1 MTIKQERFSEELE
14 RQICDFCRQ
23 VANSSPIT
31 SICVCG
37 GSAQF
42 LSDELRALLEVLLV
56 VDGFKPRLMNYVK
69 FFNGR
74 PAIVYTVDKWI
85 FEKDVSFGFLG
96 EAFAVHLIFP
106 YIPLVNAEYL
116 RAEEVKLKKRLI
128 LELLENLVLAF
139 PELSR
144 EIRIKPEYFMYE
156 AMLGRARLFPP
167 IYYTLSRLFQKELRK
182 QNVNQVMDG
191 YLSALRELEKEGIV
205 ERVNGFYK
213 VSQNFVENFRS
224 RKALFINL
232 LRSAQKAL
240 FMSFLGTFPR
250 VLGVLSE
257 SADLIMKFQF
267 FEGGRNY
274 WKTELDIED
283 PKAYLFVPTANGL
296 APLAAKMGIEDFARR
311 TLKVERD
318 TPVAVEALG
327 GVLNDV
333 YLVKVSLDGGERR
346 VVVKSFKDWSG
357 FKWFPLTLWTVGTRT
372 FTLLGRSRLER
383 ECFINHFLYSK
394 GFAVPRLL
402 GINHGEKLVFME
414 YVEGETLEKIIKRIL
429 SREGADE
436 IKEELKLIRRVGEVF
451 AKVHALD
458 VVLGDTKPEN
468 ILAGRDGKIYL
479 MDFEQASRKGDKAW
493 DIAEF
498 LYFIGHYASPFAGTK
513 LVETVVKAFIE
524 GYLGAGGSLEA
535 VRAAGKPRYTKVFS
549 VFVFP
554 HVILAISNICRKAGC
569 ENG

>member
-42 LSDELRALLEVLLV
+42 LSDESRALLEVLLV

-69 FFNGR
+69 FFNAR

-257 SADLIMKFQF
+257 SVDLIMKFQF